1 MFVRAGKVFVVVAL
15 VAMLG
20 AHWTVLQM
28 AAWTTM
34 LADNLQSAS
43 LHEALVKTF
52 DGQHPCKFCK
62 AIAAGKKSEQ
72 KKDSTTPIQKL
83 EFLLAEGNVVLI
95 APSLFQVSS
104 QEHTFANSLPEKPPT
119 QPPRE
124 IFA

>member
-43 LHEALVKTF
+43 FHEALVKTF
-52 DGQHPCKFCK
+52 DGQHPCKFCQ

-72 KKDSTTPIQKL
+72 KKEAAAPIQKL
-83 EFLLAEGNVVLI
+83 EFLMAEGNIVLI
-95 APSLFQVSS
+95 APSLFQV
-104 QEHTFANSLPEKPPT
+104 
-119 QPPRE
+119 
-124 IFA
+124 